1 MPKNP
6 IILYNPKL
14 KQLARELRNNP
25 TYSEKILWQGLR
37 RKQLGCEF
45 HRQVPIDE
53 YIIDFYCHE
62 LRLAIEIDGISHDS
76 LFAKRRDV
84 KRQQILENL
93 GVKFLRF
100 TDDEVLENPN
110 KVIGEIEEWVKEHG
124 TSP

>member
-6 IILYNPKL
+6 IIPYNPKL

-37 RKQLGCEF
+37 RQQLGCEF

-53 YIIDFYCHE
+53 YIVDFYCHE
-62 LRLAIEIDGISHDS
+62 LTLAIEIDGISHDS
-76 LFAKRRDV
+76 VFAKRRDI
-84 KRQQILENL
+84 KRQQRLENL
-93 GVKFLRF
+93 GVRFLRF
-100 TDDEVLENPN
+100 TDSELLENPK
-110 KVIGEIEEWVKEHG
+110 KVIREIEEWVKKI